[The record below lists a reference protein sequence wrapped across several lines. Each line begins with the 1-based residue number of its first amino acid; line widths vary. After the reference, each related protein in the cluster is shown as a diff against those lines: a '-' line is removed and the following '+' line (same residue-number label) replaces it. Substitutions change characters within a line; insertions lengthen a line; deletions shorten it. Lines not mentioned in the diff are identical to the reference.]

1 MPLPSLKTS
10 HLFPILLR
18 IKAIACVIAHKAL
31 WYQPLTPFTSSGQI
45 SATLSFTHSAW
56 AAPRFRSLY
65 WLFLP
70 PGTPFPKYSHG
81 NSQPSFR
88 SLHKCHLVNEPFSDL
103 PYLKCYSQSP
113 PSLHSIPILLILMT
127 CSCIIYLFIIPILLS
142 LSTRMEAP

>member
-10 HLFPILLR
+10 HLFPSLLR

-56 AAPRFRSLY
+56 AAPHSRSLY

-70 PGTPFPKYSHG
+70 PGTPFPNIHMIT
-81 NSQPSFR
+81 P
-88 SLHKCHLVNEPFSDL
+88 
-103 PYLKCYSQSP
+103 SP
-113 PSLHSIPILLILMT
+113 PLGPCTNATLSMS
-127 CSCIIYLFIIPILLS
+127 LS
-142 LSTRMEAP
+142 LISPI